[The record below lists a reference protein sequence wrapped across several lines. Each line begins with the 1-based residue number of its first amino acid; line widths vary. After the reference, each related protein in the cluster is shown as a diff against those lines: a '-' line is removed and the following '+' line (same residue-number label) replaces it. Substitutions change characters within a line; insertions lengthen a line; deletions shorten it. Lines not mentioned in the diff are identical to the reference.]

1 MAWRKRVVV
10 VGAGFGGIAVSR
22 ALRNEP
28 LDVLLIDRNNHHVFQ
43 PLLYQ
48 VATCALSPSEIAFPV
63 RAIFARQKN
72 VEVLFSEVLSVNLRA
87 RRLETS
93 SGPVDYH
100 YLVLAAGARNNH
112 FGHDEWAEVAVGLK
126 SLNDALEVRRRV
138 LISLELAEQEM
149 DPLRRRELLTF
160 CVIGGGPTGVEM
172 AGALSELSRTLVS
185 RDFRHIPS
193 KEISVIL
200 LEGGPSVLSTFSE
213 VSRSRA
219 TRQLEALGVE
229 VRTGAKVTD
238 IRTNAVTIVDTDGVQ
253 HTIPTASVLWAAGVR
268 AAALT
273 ASLGV
278 PLDRGGR
285 VIVDRSL
292 NVPGYDEV
300 FAIGDLAACTDVD
313 GTPVPGVAP
322 AAMQAGSFV
331 GRQIIA
337 RSRGL
342 PAQQFRYVNK
352 GNLATIGRKAAVAEF
367 KRMKLSGFAAWV
379 LWLGVHVCFLIGF
392 RSRYIVLFQWT
403 WHYFTSQGGARLITG
418 PRDAS
423 VNWPS
428 QPRRLSKKM
437 LNDASPEVAE
447 VNG

>member
-1 MAWRKRVVV
+1 
-10 VGAGFGGIAVSR
+10 
-22 ALRNEP
+22 
-28 LDVLLIDRNNHHVFQ
+28 
-43 PLLYQ
+43 
-48 VATCALSPSEIAFPV
+48 
-63 RAIFARQKN
+63 
-72 VEVLFSEVLSVNLRA
+72 
-87 RRLETS
+87 
-93 SGPVDYH
+93 
-100 YLVLAAGARNNH
+100 
-112 FGHDEWAEVAVGLK
+112 
-126 SLNDALEVRRRV
+126 VRRRV
-138 LISLELAEQEM
+138 LIALELAEQEM

-193 KEISVIL
+193 NEISVIL

-213 VSRSRA
+213 VSRARA
-219 TRQLEALGVE
+219 TRQLKALGVE

-238 IRTNAVTIVDTDGVQ
+238 IRSNAVTMVDDEGVE

-285 VIVDRSL
+285 IIVDRSL

-300 FAIGDLAACTDVD
+300 FAIGDLAACTDLD

-337 RSRGL
+337 RTRGL

-367 KRMKLSGFAAWV
+367 KRAKLSGFVAWV
-379 LWLGVHVCFLIGF
+379 LWLGVHICFLIGF

-437 LNDASPEVAE
+437 LSDAPAEVAE